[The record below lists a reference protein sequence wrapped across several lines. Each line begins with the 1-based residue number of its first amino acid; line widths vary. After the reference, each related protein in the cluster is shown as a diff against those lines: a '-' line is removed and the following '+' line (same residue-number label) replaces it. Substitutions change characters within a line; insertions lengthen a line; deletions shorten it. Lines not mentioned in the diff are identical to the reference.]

1 MAYVRKH
8 YDINRK
14 DKVIGEPIKQKWNGF
29 AQHFAAV
36 VCQNIDI
43 VVLTVFSSL
52 EEVSIYSVY
61 YSVISGVQ
69 QIIMTAAT
77 GLEALFGNMIARGEK
92 EKLLDTFATVEWAIH
107 SVVTFVFAVTAFTI
121 IPFVSVYT
129 QGIDDANY
137 IAPAFAAILVIAYGA
152 QCLRIPYFRIIK
164 AAGHFKQTQ
173 NGAYISACLNIIIT
187 VGLVFKLGLIGTA
200 IGTFLAMFYHT
211 SYFAVYLSKNILNR
225 PIKYYLQYI
234 CIDCLTVGLAYLVVK
249 NLQFNVYTYFD
260 WAKLAV
266 VVSIVVLA
274 VSACINF
281 LFNRKQIYMLTRLLK
296 KVR

>member
-1 MAYVRKH
+1 
-8 YDINRK
+8 
-14 DKVIGEPIKQKWNGF
+14 
-29 AQHFAAV
+29 
-36 VCQNIDI
+36 
-43 VVLTVFSSL
+43 
-52 EEVSIYSVY
+52 
-61 YSVISGVQ
+61 
-69 QIIMTAAT
+69 
-77 GLEALFGNMIARGEK
+77 
-92 EKLLDTFATVEWAIH
+92 
-107 SVVTFVFAVTAFTI
+107 
-121 IPFVSVYT
+121 
-129 QGIDDANY
+129 
-137 IAPAFAAILVIAYGA
+137 
-152 QCLRIPYFRIIK
+152 
-164 AAGHFKQTQ
+164 
-173 NGAYISACLNIIIT
+173 
-187 VGLVFKLGLIGTA
+187 
-200 IGTFLAMFYHT
+200 MFYHT